1 MGSIGMTEIG
11 DKLWSMLDGAQ
22 RLDIIFDVYQKGS
35 LESKTNEGRN
45 NKDRARLY
53 IKKHNYLKK
62 FLQSAENGW
71 N

>member
-1 MGSIGMTEIG
+1 
-11 DKLWSMLDGAQ
+11 MLDGAQ

-45 NKDRARLY
+45 NKDRVRLY

-62 FLQSAENGW
+62 F
-71 N
+71 

>member
-1 MGSIGMTEIG
+1 
-11 DKLWSMLDGAQ
+11 MLNGAQ